1 MGFNFLNIFKDKEET
16 SIDKFEYDNHFL
28 SKILKFEHNDFKI
41 LNVSYSSISDMD
53 WAPASVRSWD
63 LNITAQI
70 ELSLNI
76 NHFFPSGE
84 IILADKDYKK
94 SIIKDCIFSVMIS
107 KEGYHNI
114 IDLGDHVYV
123 TRGVNNE
130 IYKNRMGR
138 ITNLNSNHYIN
149 YDNQIISTVP
159 ISGKNK
165 IRYKKIFIDSREI
178 EYILSEICSLI
189 KDSIINQFR
198 EEIQQVERLIE
209 IQNKIKRFNEVINI
223 DVIKDYFCSVM
234 DYSDNYEFSKD
245 LEQNKYTLTF
255 NQSVD
260 NNYTND
266 YTNDYSTSGYYPGFT
281 MDITDRNSNM
291 LLELS
296 ESIFRFN
303 QNFSYICNTNLHI
316 INNQIKLTFGLK

>member
-28 SKILKFEHNDFKI
+28 SKILKSEYNDFKI
-41 LNVSYSSISDMD
+41 LNVSYSSISEMY
-53 WAPASVRSWD
+53 APASVRSWD
-63 LNITAQI
+63 LNISKDITAQI

-114 IDLGDHVYV
+114 IDLVDHVYV

-130 IYKNRMGR
+130 IYKNRMSR

-189 KDSIINQFR
+189 KDSIINQLR

-209 IQNKIKRFNEVINI
+209 IQNKIKRFNEAINI
-223 DVIKDYFCSVM
+223 DI
-234 DYSDNYEFSKD
+234 
-245 LEQNKYTLTF
+245 
-255 NQSVD
+255 
-260 NNYTND
+260 
-266 YTNDYSTSGYYPGFT
+266 
-281 MDITDRNSNM
+281 
-291 LLELS
+291 
-296 ESIFRFN
+296 
-303 QNFSYICNTNLHI
+303 
-316 INNQIKLTFGLK
+316 